1 MTLLRNSTPW
11 LISLA
16 CGVGLVAAVGF
27 GQQATVQSQSKST
40 TAPSTV
46 AHAATVTELSN
57 VFRTVS
63 KRVLPSVVVLHT
75 KQKTRA
81 DMTREEAEKFFD
93 EHPEV
98 PERFREFFRRR
109 SEQDSP
115 GGPDPRSP
123 QSLGSGTIIDES
135 GIILTNYHVV
145 KNAREVIVQLH
156 DGREFVATEVH
167 GDPQT
172 DVAIVRIEGAGRL
185 QALSLGD
192 SDPVQVGDWVLA
204 IGSPFGLELSV
215 TAGIISAKG
224 RGPGIAVR
232 EDFLQTDA
240 SINPGNSGG
249 PLVDMDG
256 RMIGMNTAIATD
268 TRVSSGVGFSVPV
281 NLVRWI
287 SRQLIDDGRVRRAW
301 IGVAVQPIDTQL
313 ALKLDVQV
321 RTGAVVGSVMP
332 GSPAAAAGIMPQDII
347 QHFDGKAIDGPR
359 TLQLLVERL
368 EVGKVY
374 PVKIRRDGKNRTI
387 KITLTEMPSPDNIR
401 PRRRRRPQE

>member
-11 LISLA
+11 LISLV
-16 CGVGLVAAVGF
+16 CGIGLVAAVGF

-63 KRVLPSVVVLHT
+63 KRILPSVVVLHT
-75 KQKTRA
+75 KQKTRGEP
-81 DMTREEAEKFFD
+81 TREEAQKFFD
-93 EHPEV
+93 EHPDA
-98 PERFREFFRRR
+98 PERLRELFRRR

-115 GGPDPRSP
+115 QGM
-123 QSLGSGTIIDES
+123 GSGSIIDES

-145 KNAREVIVQLH
+145 KNAQEVVVQLH
-156 DGREFVATEVH
+156 DGREFVATEVK
-167 GDPQT
+167 GDPRT

-224 RGPGIAVR
+224 RGPGITER

-256 RMIGMNTAIATD
+256 RMIGMNTAIATL
-268 TRVSSGVGFSVPV
+268 TRSSAGVGFAVPV
-281 NLVRWI
+281 NMVRWI
-287 SRQLIDDGRVRRAW
+287 SRQLIDDGQVRRAW
-301 IGVAVQPIDTQL
+301 IGVTVKPIDTQL
-313 ALKLDVQV
+313 ARRRDVQV
-321 RTGAVVGSVMP
+321 RTGTVVGSVMP
-332 GSPAAAAGIMPQDII
+332 GSPAAAAGLLPQDII

-374 PVKIRRDGKNRTI
+374 PVKIRRDGKDRTI
-387 KITLTEMPSPDNIR
+387 QITLTEMPSPDNIQ